1 MPWSELV
8 KLYRVHDRPNLR
20 PRYNIAPS
28 QNILAIRLNED
39 GKQEAVE
46 LRWGLLPFWA
56 KEEKISYSTINARAE
71 TVAQKPAFRDA
82 FKKRRC
88 LIPADGYYEWK
99 KQKDGSKQPY
109 RITLKPEQPFSFAGL
124 WEHWEKDDKVV
135 ESCTIIVTDANEL
148 TKDIHGRMPVIL
160 DPADYD
166 AWLDGSDGEGLLRP
180 YPSEEMNRYP
190 VSRAVGNVNNSGAE
204 LIKPLE

>member
-8 KLYRVHDRPNLR
+8 KLYRVHDRLNLE
-20 PRYNIAPS
+20 PRYNIAPT
-28 QNILAIRLNED
+28 QDILAIRLDKE
-39 GKQEAVE
+39 GQQEAIQ

-56 KEEKISYSTINARAE
+56 KDEKISYSTINARAE

-82 FKKRRC
+82 FTKRRC

-99 KQKDGSKQPY
+99 KLEDGSKQPY

-124 WEHWEKDDKVV
+124 WEHWEKDDKMI
-135 ESCTIIVTDANEL
+135 ESCTIIVTDANTL

-166 AWLDGSDGEGLLRP
+166 AWLDGTKAENLLRS
-180 YPSEEMNRYP
+180 YPSEKMARYP
-190 VSRAVGNVNNSGAE
+190 VSRTVGNVKNTGPE
-204 LIKPLE
+204 LIEPIE